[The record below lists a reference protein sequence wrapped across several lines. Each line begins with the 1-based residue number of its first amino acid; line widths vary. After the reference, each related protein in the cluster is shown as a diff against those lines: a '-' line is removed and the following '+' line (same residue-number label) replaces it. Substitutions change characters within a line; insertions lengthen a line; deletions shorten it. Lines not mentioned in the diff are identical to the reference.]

1 MLNEKK
7 IQVIE
12 MIASGDYT
20 ISEAMQKVGMDRTT
34 YYKWKQDDEFM
45 TNLNDRLQD
54 MKTQASKDF
63 VSRLPK
69 AIEEYWKICTS
80 STDVRTKEKALSYWI
95 DRSLG
100 RIAAVQTDE
109 GSNDE
114 DVPIDDILANIVKIN
129 NKSA

>member
-12 MIASGDYT
+12 MMATGDYT
-20 ISEAMQKVGMDRTT
+20 VAEAMEKVGMHRTT
-34 YYKWKQDDEFM
+34 YYKWIDDEEFM
-45 TNLNDRLQD
+45 AELNKRLQG

-100 RIAAVQTDE
+100 RIQSVTNNTNEPEQD
-109 GSNDE
+109 
-114 DVPIDDILANIVKIN
+114 IDIEDILADIK
-129 NKSA
+129 KETA

>member
-7 IQVIE
+7 INVIE
-12 MIASGDYT
+12 MIATGDFT
-20 ISEAMQKVGMDRTT
+20 ISEAMAKVGMDRTT
-34 YYKWKQDDEFM
+34 YYKWKQDVEFM
-45 TNLNDRLQD
+45 AELNNRLQD

-69 AIEEYWKICTS
+69 ALEEYWKICLS

-100 RIAAVQTDE
+100 RIGNIQAEE
-109 GSNDE
+109 GRNE
-114 DVPIDDILANIVKIN
+114 DDINIEDILSNIVKIN

>member
-7 IQVIE
+7 IQVIQ
-12 MIASGDYT
+12 MLASGDYT
-20 ISEAMQKVGMDRTT
+20 VAEAMGKVGMHRTT
-34 YYKWKQDDEFM
+34 YYDWIKDEEFM
-45 TNLNDRLQD
+45 AELNRCLQD
-54 MKTQASKDF
+54 IKTQASKDF

-100 RIAAVQTDE
+100 RIQSAA
-109 GSNDE
+109 SNTNEPEQDIE
-114 DVPIDDILANIVKIN
+114 IDDILADIKKDI
-129 NKSA
+129 A